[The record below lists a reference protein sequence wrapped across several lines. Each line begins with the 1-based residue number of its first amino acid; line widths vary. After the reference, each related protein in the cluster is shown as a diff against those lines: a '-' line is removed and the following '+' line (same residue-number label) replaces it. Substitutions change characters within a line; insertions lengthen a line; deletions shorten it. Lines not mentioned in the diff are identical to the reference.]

1 MFCNW
6 LYHIFPKIGSCIAMM
21 DGIYCGVKKKKN
33 FVMGGVKKTNI
44 LIVSILSD
52 VVVIGI

>member
-1 MFCNW
+1 
-6 LYHIFPKIGSCIAMM
+6 MM
-21 DGIYCGVKKKKN
+21 DGIYCGVKKKKKT
-33 FVMGGVKKTNI
+33 FVTGGVKKTNI